1 MLGVDEDEPENPKEG
16 EPGMRLAI
24 LFSVLSIRLRFYIA
38 VCLMVSGGI
47 QASELHWSPDA
58 EAAFLKGGQVYANG
72 STRDALDA
80 WMICLQEGESAA
92 IHHNLGVAHYRMGAT
107 GRALWHLERADRM
120 GFMHPDTQNA
130 LRYLRQINGIEEL
143 KLGLL
148 EQLALLLPEDVWSWI
163 AVGSFWLSVFCW
175 SAYAG
180 LLRRRARYRDVGI
193 LTLLTVIVCVT
204 AWVGIVQDSHRGVVW
219 AGDADLKVSPTTQSE
234 SLITLQDGS
243 YARLLRTLNQHVYV
257 EAADGT
263 RGWLKDESFRTFRA
277 AL

>member
-1 MLGVDEDEPENPKEG
+1 MRVAIPFSML
-16 EPGMRLAI
+16 
-24 LFSVLSIRLRFYIA
+24 SVLFRLFA
-38 VCLMVSGGI
+38 VVCLFGAGGM
-47 QASELHWSPDA
+47 QAAEIRWSPDA
-58 EAAFLKGGQVYANG
+58 EAAFLRGGQVYANG

-80 WMICLQEGESAA
+80 WTVCLQEGESAA
-92 IHHNLGVAHYRMGAT
+92 VHHNLGVAHYRMGSP

-130 LRYLRQINGIEEL
+130 LRYLRQVNGIAEL
-143 KLGLL
+143 KAGLL
-148 EQLALLLPEDVWSWI
+148 EQLALLLPENAWSLL
-163 AVGSFWLSVFCW
+163 AASAFWLSVFCW
-175 SAYAG
+175 SAYVG
-180 LLRRRARYRDVGI
+180 LLKRRARYRDLGI
-193 LTLLTVIVCVT
+193 LTLLTVVVCVA

-234 SLITLQDGS
+234 SLITLKDGS
-243 YARLLRTLNQHVYV
+243 YARQLRTLNQHVYV